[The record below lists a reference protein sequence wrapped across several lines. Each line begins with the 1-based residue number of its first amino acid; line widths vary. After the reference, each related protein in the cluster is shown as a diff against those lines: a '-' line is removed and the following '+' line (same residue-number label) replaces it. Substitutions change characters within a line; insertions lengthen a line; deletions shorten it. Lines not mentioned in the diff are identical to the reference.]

1 MVCDSFPDAI
11 PPGKGCCVPKFPFL
25 VTALAFLGPWAA
37 RKSLNFC
44 SGLAFFKSNIESMP
58 DVCWA
63 SSCRTCSW
71 SLES

>member
-11 PPGKGCCVPKFPFL
+11 PPGKGCRVPRFAFPAT
-25 VTALAFLGPWAA
+25 VLAFLGPWAK
-37 RKSLNFC
+37 KSLSFC
-44 SGLAFFKSNIESMP
+44 SGLAIFKAKIESVP

-63 SSCRTCSW
+63 SSCRTRPW